1 MRTVLLACLIAMSY
15 GASVAPECPKVSV
28 STRCGKPHG
37 ICSYGYCSKWNW
49 CGNGGLWE
57 QTHQIEYDSRPGC
70 GEHPPK
76 KPVVTPVA
84 PPKKPVVTPVAPPK
98 KPVVTPVAPPKKPIV
113 TPVAPPKKP
122 VVVPTKETKDANT
135 EIVAPTRRRVL
146 KRLH

>member
-98 KPVVTPVAPPKKPIV
+98 KPVV
-113 TPVAPPKKP
+113 
-122 VVVPTKETKDANT
+122 VPTKETKDANT